1 MRYTPHC
8 SKPAEQNQDKH
19 DKEYEAESA
28 TTVVAGSIEEAAP
41 KPAKATEQC
50 DYQNDEEDGSK

>member
-1 MRYTPHC
+1 MDYRGKVILNGGHSPDR

-28 TTVVAGSIEEAAP
+28 TIVAGPIEGAAPEAA
-41 KPAKATEQC
+41 KAPE
-50 DYQNDEEDGSK
+50 

>member
-1 MRYTPHC
+1 MRYFPHC

-19 DKEYEAESA
+19 DKEYEAETA
-28 TTVVAGSIEEAAP
+28 TTVVAGPIEEAAP
-41 KPAKATEQC
+41 EPAKAPEQR